1 MCAGQLELAKLCKGT
16 LINLFKIN
24 IYIILISS
32 YYLVINNTPMQS
44 IRSNPRPDTLIRNK
58 KKKQDSL
65 DQKQRCCQVAEG
77 YMDVFSLGRRST

>member
-58 KKKQDSL
+58 KKSRTRWIKS
-65 DQKQRCCQVAEG
+65 R
-77 YMDVFSLGRRST
+77 DVVRLLKAIWMFFL